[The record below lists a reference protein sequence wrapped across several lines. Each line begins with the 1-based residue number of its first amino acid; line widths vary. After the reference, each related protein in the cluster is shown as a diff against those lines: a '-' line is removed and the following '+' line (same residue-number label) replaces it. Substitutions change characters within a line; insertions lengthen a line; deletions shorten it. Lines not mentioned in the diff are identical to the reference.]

1 MIVIAACR
9 RFLLLPIEEKNSYR
23 SLLSDLLS
31 LSRDYPLG
39 GTNVLFECFLFFPFS
54 LRHPFRHLF
63 RPEIHDI
70 VNVICVS
77 FRNRVGT
84 ESIFRPSLLSIGSIV
99 KRVANEERRKTWVP
113 VATRGGGGKGT
124 QGAYVFGIWS
134 PRGSL
139 FSPQVLFRKRFHFA
153 RPAPDQPPAS
163 ISTLVRPGRATGGSQ
178 VLRFPNMCFVL
189 ATEGLLYPPLTAS
202 SVG

>member
-1 MIVIAACR
+1 MIMIVIAACR

-54 LRHPFRHLF
+54 LRHLFRHLF

-99 KRVANEERRKTWVP
+99 KRVANEERRETWVLFAGTCRNSGGRGQRYTRRVRLRHL
-113 VATRGGGGKGT
+113 VATW
-124 QGAYVFGIWS
+124 V
-134 PRGSL
+134 SL
-139 FSPQVLFRKRFHFA
+139 LSSGVVPK
-153 RPAPDQPPAS
+153 
-163 ISTLVRPGRATGGSQ
+163 T
-178 VLRFPNMCFVL
+178 FPFC
-189 ATEGLLYPPLTAS
+189 TAS
-202 SVG
+202 T